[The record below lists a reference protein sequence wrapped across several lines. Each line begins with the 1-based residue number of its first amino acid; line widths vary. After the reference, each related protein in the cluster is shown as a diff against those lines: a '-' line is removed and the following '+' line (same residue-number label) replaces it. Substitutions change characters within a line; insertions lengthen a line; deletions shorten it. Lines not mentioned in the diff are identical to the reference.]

1 MRRAAETGDGPGLAI
16 VGHGRVPGLDRL
28 GVGRASSGLAITLIG
43 HGTAGMAGR
52 SEGTLVA
59 APQPLIVV
67 GGAAGFAPFIGDEH
81 VAGRVRARASHRHD
95 PPGDDAWSRAAGI
108 HLETVGPRAKRTHPG
123 DSAAPRYAH
132 GSCYETVPARG
143 GAPRSSSASQEN
155 EKRECIAQAGADVLP
170 TTRRRR

>member
-1 MRRAAETGDGPGLAI
+1 MPGLVRERPRACHHDRKDDDRPVDEASEPFPHRRAAETGDGPGLAI

-67 GGAAGFAPFIGDEH
+67 GALAGFAPFIGDEH

-95 PPGDDAWSRAAGI
+95 PPGDDAWSRCSGDPSRDRRSQGEADS
-108 HLETVGPRAKRTHPG
+108 PG
-123 DSAAPRYAH
+123 
-132 GSCYETVPARG
+132 
-143 GAPRSSSASQEN
+143 
-155 EKRECIAQAGADVLP
+155 
-170 TTRRRR
+170 